1 MRPSAPRLLR
11 VLKRS
16 QLQGTPAARRIV
28 PEPLAQRAGR
38 FPALNEVLVQR
49 QIQAGAEYPS
59 NIRLEP
65 AITSR
70 TFRNIPAQT
79 RDTLRKLIKE
89 R

>member
-16 QLQGTPAARRIV
+16 QLQGTPAARRVV
-28 PEPLAQRAGR
+28 PQPMAQIAGR
-38 FPALNEVLVQR
+38 IPALNEALMQR
-49 QIQAGAEYPS
+49 RIQAGTEYPS

-79 RDTLRKLIKE
+79 RETLKKLIKE